1 MEKAENEIDYRYT
14 VKELPE
20 SERPREKLVKY
31 GAEKLSN
38 SELLA
43 LIIRTGNKERTA
55 IELSRDILKK
65 FGGLNSLI
73 NLSIEE
79 IKKVK
84 GVGIAKSTQLKA
96 LIEISKRI
104 FSSSAESRV
113 EVKTL
118 EDVVNLVGPQ
128 LQFARQEIFK
138 VILLDVKSQV
148 ISIPQISKGGLTSSI
163 VHPREVF
170 KIAIKRSSAALILV
184 HNHPSGIP
192 EPSKRDIRIT
202 KRIIEAGDILGIEVL
217 DHVVIGDGIVTS
229 MKEKELI

>member
-1 MEKAENEIDYRYT
+1 MGKTENRIDYRYT

-20 SERPREKLVKY
+20 SERPREKLIKH
-31 GAEKLSN
+31 GAQKLSN

-43 LIIRTGNKERTA
+43 LIIRTGNKKRTA

-73 NLSIEE
+73 ELSVEE
-79 IKKVK
+79 IEKIK
-84 GVGIAKSTQLKA
+84 GVGIAKSTQIKA

-104 FSSSAESRV
+104 FTSSAESKIKI
-113 EVKTL
+113 KTP
-118 EDVVNLVGPQ
+118 EDVVNLVGPE

-138 VILLDVKSQV
+138 LILLDVKSQV
-148 ISIPQISKGGLTSSI
+148 IAIPQISKGGLTSSI

-192 EPSKRDIRIT
+192 EPSKKDIRIT
-202 KRIIEAGDILGIEVL
+202 KRIIEAGEIMGIEVL
-217 DHVVIGDGIVTS
+217 DHVVIGEGIITS
-229 MKEKELI
+229 MKEKKLI